1 MFLLAHMKLNINL
14 ATFQHYNVPTIFYL
28 CDNRTFMTEKI
39 LVIGAN
45 GQIGTELVNALRQIH
60 GSDKVIAS
68 DIKSPTFSIRH
79 TGPFEI
85 VNVLDEDNLHHV
97 FNKHRPTQVYLLAA
111 ILSAVGEQKPKMA
124 WDLNM
129 TGLLHVLDYAV
140 EFKVKKVFWPSSI
153 AVFGPHSPQHQTPQY
168 CVMDPNTVYGFSK
181 LAGERWCEYYFN
193 KYGLDVRS
201 LRYPGLIGW
210 RANPGGGTTDYA
222 VHIFHEAL
230 KYGRYQSFLSANT
243 ALPMMYMDD
252 AIRATL
258 MLMDAPA
265 ENIKIRSS
273 YNLAGVSFTPA
284 QLADQI
290 KNILPYFEI
299 SYADS
304 DPRQAIAD
312 SWPKSIDDSDAINDW
327 GWQLEFDLP
336 KIVEDMIVNLR
347 RGI

>member
-1 MFLLAHMKLNINL
+1 MS
-14 ATFQHYNVPTIFYL
+14 
-28 CDNRTFMTEKI
+28 EKI

-45 GQIGTELVNALRQIH
+45 GQIGTELVNALRHIH
-60 GSDKVIAS
+60 GADSVIAS
-68 DIKSPTFSIRH
+68 DINSPTYAIRH
-79 TGPFEI
+79 SGPFEL
-85 VNVLDEDNLHHV
+85 VNVLDKDNLHHI
-97 FNKHRPTQVYLLAA
+97 FNKHQPTQVYLLAA

-129 TGLLHVLDYAV
+129 TGLLHVLDYSV

-153 AVFGPHSPQHQTPQY
+153 AVFGPHSPQHNTPQY
-168 CVMDPNTVYGFSK
+168 CIMDPNTVYGFSK
-181 LAGERWCEYYFN
+181 LAGERWCEYYFE

-201 LRYPGLIGW
+201 IRYPGLIGW

-230 KYGRYQSFLSANT
+230 KKGKYQSFLSAET

-265 ENIKIRSS
+265 EKLTIRSS
-273 YNLAGVSFTPA
+273 YNLAGISFTPT
-284 QLADQI
+284 QLATEI
-290 KNILPYFEI
+290 KKIIPSFEI
-299 SYADS
+299 SYSDS

-312 SWPKSIDDSDAINDW
+312 SWPKSIDDSYAWKDW
-327 GWQLEFDLP
+327 GWKLEYDLP
-336 KIVEDMIVNLR
+336 KMVGDMLINLKT
-347 RGI
+347 II